1 MVAIGE
7 TGLDYYGMEDRKGGR
22 TIADLEW
29 QRERFR
35 VHIRAARQTQKP
47 LVIHT
52 RSASDD
58 TLAILR
64 EEGEDG
70 SAGQAGGVFHCFTE
84 TMEVARGAGPGLLHL
99 DVGHRHLQERPAP
112 ARRGRLRAG
121 RPPADRDRQPL
132 SGARSYRGK
141 TNNPSYVPYVAQQIA
156 QVRGIPVEEVAA
168 LTSANFDQLF
178 KGLSHETECC
188 GRRPRGPSPL
198 AGRAG
203 RALTAVAAAGAG
215 LAHAS
220 QYDDYVRAIVSD
232 NERAMVNLIFRGFD
246 PNTRD
251 TRAAAGPGCG
261 PAPGLPGRLRRAAQ
275 VPGIKVNE
283 ASQQGETPLMM
294 ACIKG
299 HLDLAKELIRR
310 GADVNRPGWTPLH
323 YATSAD
329 LPQTLDIIKLLLDK
343 SAYIDAESPNGTTPL
358 MLAAQYSSEAV
369 VDLLIAEG
377 ADVILRNQRG
387 FTAADFARQVD
398 RQYMV
403 DKLTKAIKA
412 ERKTQPSRGSW

>member
-1 MVAIGE
+1 MRLNAAASGRVGV
-7 TGLDYYGMEDRKGGR
+7 DRR
-22 TIADLEW
+22 HW
-29 QRERFR
+29 
-35 VHIRAARQTQKP
+35 
-47 LVIHT
+47 
-52 RSASDD
+52 
-58 TLAILR
+58 LAQ
-64 EEGEDG
+64 
-70 SAGQAGGVFHCFTE
+70 AGQAV
-84 TMEVARGAGPGLLHL
+84 VAL
-99 DVGHRHLQERPAP
+99 
-112 ARRGRLRAG
+112 
-121 RPPADRDRQPL
+121 
-132 SGARSYRGK
+132 
-141 TNNPSYVPYVAQQIA
+141 
-156 QVRGIPVEEVAA
+156 
-168 LTSANFDQLF
+168 
-178 KGLSHETECC
+178 
-188 GRRPRGPSPL
+188 
-198 AGRAG
+198 
-203 RALTAVAAAGAG
+203 AAASGG

-220 QYDDYVRAIVSD
+220 QYDDYVRAIISD

-251 TRAAAGPGCG
+251 TRGR
-261 PAPGLPGRLRRAAQ
+261 PGLVAALHQ
-275 VPGIKVNE
+275 GSLGVFDVLLKSPGIKVNE

>member
-1 MVAIGE
+1 MRLNAAASGRV
-7 TGLDYYGMEDRKGGR
+7 GMGVD
-22 TIADLEW
+22 
-29 QRERFR
+29 
-35 VHIRAARQTQKP
+35 VHRR
-47 LVIHT
+47 HW
-52 RSASDD
+52 
-58 TLAILR
+58 LAQ
-64 EEGEDG
+64 
-70 SAGQAGGVFHCFTE
+70 AGQAV
-84 TMEVARGAGPGLLHL
+84 VAL
-99 DVGHRHLQERPAP
+99 
-112 ARRGRLRAG
+112 
-121 RPPADRDRQPL
+121 
-132 SGARSYRGK
+132 
-141 TNNPSYVPYVAQQIA
+141 
-156 QVRGIPVEEVAA
+156 
-168 LTSANFDQLF
+168 
-178 KGLSHETECC
+178 
-188 GRRPRGPSPL
+188 
-198 AGRAG
+198 
-203 RALTAVAAAGAG
+203 AAAGGG

-220 QYDDYVRAIVSD
+220 QYDDYVRAIISD

-251 TRAAAGPGCG
+251 TRGR
-261 PAPGLPGRLRRAAQ
+261 PGLVAALHQ
-275 VPGIKVNE
+275 GSLGVFDVLLKSPGIKVNE

-329 LPQTLDIIKLLLDK
+329 LPKTLDIVKLLLDN
-343 SAYIDAESPNGTTPL
+343 SAYIDADSPNGTTPL

-369 VDLLIAEG
+369 VDLLIKEG
-377 ADVILRNQRG
+377 ADVILSNQRG